1 MIIKPAVKRLFFA
14 RKSAGDVIVSDCGK
28 SWPVPEGHSP
38 KWFMA
43 AVAEELIEDG
53 YAVIMDQKSLEKA
66 P

>member
-1 MIIKPAVKRLFFA
+1 MIIKPTLKRLYFV
-14 RKSAGDVIVSDCGK
+14 RKSSGDVIVSDCGK
-28 SWPVPEGHSP
+28 GWPVPEGRSP

-43 AVAEELIEDG
+43 DVAEELVDEG